1 MDNSLYIALSRQT
14 GLQRHYDVVAN
25 NIANMNTTGY
35 RNERMLFEDYV
46 VKADIAKH
54 GKDRGQLAFTQD
66 VATVT
71 DPTEGP
77 ITTTGRAFDVAIQ
90 GKGFFSIRTPLGER
104 YTRSGNFTL
113 DNTNTIVTTQGY
125 PVLDAGG
132 EAIVLPEE
140 MNGPVTI
147 GDNGVISVNGEEL
160 GQLNIAYFENE
171 QVLEKTGD
179 SMFNSPIP
187 PGIADNARVV
197 QGALEMSNVNSVKE
211 MTEMLTVSRDITRVA
226 NLVSAID
233 ELQTSAIRTL
243 AKQQ

>member
-35 RNERMLFEDYV
+35 RNERMLFDDYV

-66 VATVT
+66 VATFT

-77 ITTTGRAFDVAIQ
+77 ITTTGRTFDVAIQ
-90 GKGFFSIRTPLGER
+90 GKGFFAVRTPLGER

-113 DNTNTIVTTQGY
+113 DNANTLVTPQGY

-132 EAIVLPEE
+132 EPIILPDEI
-140 MNGPVTI
+140 NGEVTI
-147 GDNGVISVNGEEL
+147 GETGTVSLNGEEL
-160 GQLNIAYFENE
+160 GQINVAYFDNE

-179 SMFNSPIP
+179 SMFSSPIP
-187 PGIADNARVV
+187 PGITEDARVI

-226 NLVSAID
+226 NLVSSID